1 MFVNRNMSTPSL
13 SSGPARRVPVQG
25 RSERRVAAFLAH
37 AESVIAEMGYEAA
50 TMTEIAARAK
60 ASIGS
65 LYQYFPNKE
74 AITVA
79 LFRRFANDLLA
90 RWATLT
96 MEADHLDADAL
107 GARIIEQ
114 FVEFS
119 NEQPAFFKILNA
131 PVDLRKDPAARHRLR
146 EQFAVLFEKKNPA
159 LSKAEALQAASVAL
173 QTVKGLIEL
182 SSEVRAKDRPG
193 IVAEH
198 KILLSAYL
206 SRRLS
211 TGNEKAALASRSSLP
226 IVR

>member
-1 MFVNRNMSTPSL
+1 
-13 SSGPARRVPVQG
+13 
-25 RSERRVAAFLAH
+25 
-37 AESVIAEMGYEAA
+37 MGYEAA

-79 LFRRFANDLLA
+79 LFRRFANDLLG

-96 MEADHLDADAL
+96 TEADHLEPDAL
-107 GARIIEQ
+107 GAKIIEQ

-131 PVDLRKDPAARHRLR
+131 PVDLKKDPAARHRLR
-146 EQFAVLFEKKNPA
+146 EQFAALFQKKNPA
-159 LSKAEALQAASVAL
+159 LSMVEALQAASVAL

-206 SRRLS
+206 SRRLAVRRAK
-211 TGNEKAALASRSSLP
+211 TGS
-226 IVR
+226 

>member
-1 MFVNRNMSTPSL
+1 MSPPSL
-13 SSGPARRVPVQG
+13 SSAPARRVPVQG
-25 RSERRVAAFLAH
+25 RSERRVAAFLAQ
-37 AESVIAEMGYEAA
+37 AEAVIAEMGYEAA
-50 TMTEIAARAK
+50 TMTEIASRAK

-96 MEADHLDADAL
+96 TEADHLDADAL

-119 NEQPAFFKILNA
+119 NAQPAFFKILNA
-131 PVDLRKDPAARHRLR
+131 PVDLKKDPAARHRLR
-146 EQFAVLFEKKNPA
+146 EQFASLFQKKNPA
-159 LSKAEALQAASVAL
+159 LSNEEALQAAGVAL
-173 QTVKGLIEL
+173 QSVKGLIEL
-182 SSEVRAKDRPG
+182 SSEARAKDRPG

-198 KILLSAYL
+198 KMLLSAYL
-206 SRRLS
+206 ARRLAPS
-211 TGNEKAALASRSSLP
+211 GAKEIT
-226 IVR
+226 